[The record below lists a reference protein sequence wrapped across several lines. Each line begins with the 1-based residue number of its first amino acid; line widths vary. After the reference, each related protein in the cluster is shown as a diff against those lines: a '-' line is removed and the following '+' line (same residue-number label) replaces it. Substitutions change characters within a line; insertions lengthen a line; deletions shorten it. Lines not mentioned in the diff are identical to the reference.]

1 MPIKMRYREEER
13 LFSKQ
18 VRYYLTAI
26 HVGEIK
32 NLKKIHKDGDF
43 IYVNEKGPRMI
54 TDFPLARGDILHFED
69 GIKIDNILK
78 KSSVVRWAKEIGK
91 CRYEAGLEFFN

>member
-1 MPIKMRYREEER
+1 MTIKMRYREEEG

-18 VRYYLTAI
+18 VKYYLTAL

-32 NLKKIHKDGDF
+32 NLEKIHKDGDF

-54 TDFPLARGDILHFED
+54 TDFPLASGDILHFED
-69 GIKIDNILK
+69 EIKIDNILK
-78 KSSVVRWAKEIGK
+78 KSSIVRWAKEIGK
-91 CRYEAGLEFFN
+91 SKYEAGLEFFN